1 MNQQAYKIKF
11 SRRLGTWVAVSE
23 LTRGASKGSG
33 GATGG
38 SGEGRRSGF
47 GGGLKRLVMTLAVGG
62 LLPGL
67 VEAQVVADGSRGP
80 GVQVVNGAP
89 VVNIATPNER
99 GVSRN
104 AFTEFNVGQP
114 GVVLNN
120 SATAGQSVLA
130 GAVAGNAQLRAGQ
143 EARAI
148 VAEVTGSKA
157 SLLQGTLEVR
167 GQRADV
173 IVANPNGIT
182 LNGVSTINARGL
194 TATTG
199 QARLDPLGRLGF
211 EVEQGKVVVGPQGVD
226 TKGLEYVDL
235 VARSV
240 ELNGAIG
247 SQAGNRADVRV
258 VAGLNRL
265 DEETGGLVKLQDKA
279 DGAPQY
285 GIEGTALGAM
295 YGGHIRLASTESGVG
310 VRHVGTILS
319 ADAIRI
325 SSNGDVTVGGPVR
338 GEGDVALQT
347 AGTVTNQ
354 GGITSDGAVTVV
366 GRDVENRAWLAGKGD
381 VRIGAQRTIKNQ
393 SVVWAGRDVTA
404 TAEQAIVNEGDIKAG
419 RDLTLSVGERKA
431 DGSLQGGTIRN
442 EASGRL
448 FAQRDMALD
457 AKQIFNEAKLSGEAR
472 AQRTTSLE
480 TYIPTVAGGAYD
492 DYHDARHEHYSLGVV
507 GLKDYDATG
516 DATQVGLRASSGA
529 MEVGGDLRVNQAGGK
544 GQGGTLTNRNGLM
557 LVGRDMVVDGN
568 FENLALS
575 QQHTLADRLTDT
587 GAVRLEVRPWTN
599 IGTPLSNETTRQYAN
614 LYAFLETTLHEP
626 GASHQIL
633 GAYSWNHR
641 SAIETLKQAANN
653 APRLQA
659 LLSQALGPDWQ
670 AHGIETLSKRWSQL
684 KPREVVVQTFYP
696 DKAAEVVVGGDLRT
710 QRGRWVNGVATAPE
724 QWMVQVQIGDRQVWT
739 TQGQLD
745 AKVNH
750 GDGKQVWSVQDALP
764 RLQALGYL
772 KAGADQAGGPLY
784 ESQTSVADQTQ
795 WDGWAEFRQLVQG
808 PAADWDP
815 TKEAF
820 RLHDWKAHAS
830 LASPVVTTALIDQT
844 VKQAVGGWFAKTK
857 NIQGEALERRLVHDA
872 SRERTR
878 LGLQPGRAL
887 NAQEVAQLQRDIV
900 WYEPES
906 VAGRMVWVPKV
917 YLTQATLARQTPDA
931 PVMWSGPDVLWGPRS
946 GPVQEADQPAS
957 RGGMWSGPDIL
968 SGPPRAPRQDENPVR
983 AVAATAGGAA
993 GKTQVAGSGR
1003 ELERA
1008 SASIVAQ
1015 GKIDGKA
1022 DQDGVKNVNGEI
1034 VGQQGVR
1041 LETEGSVK
1049 NVAGAGITGRVSSGQ
1064 GTVELTTRGAV
1075 QNEGARIDGR
1085 TVAIQGNRFESSAG
1099 PGLDAQGR
1107 QVIRNAA
1114 TVASQERVTIVT
1126 TGDTVL
1132 RGAQVQGG
1140 DVSINSQGK
1149 LISKD
1154 VQVVDARSTSTT
1166 RQGWLGYEHRE
1177 QMQASA
1183 RSVGSEIAAAQ
1194 QGGTLSLQG
1203 QQGVELVGGHYS
1215 ADHGQIVSSQ
1225 GDVVTKAGQHVEADK
1240 QSLMRE
1246 QFIIGASSG
1255 LPMAGATI
1263 GYGSV
1268 TGAQMS
1274 PESGGSLV
1282 SGQFGYERTTAMDAT
1297 QRVTHQNAQ
1306 LEFGRDI
1313 KIGAG
1318 GAADIGGA
1326 DIKAARQGQ
1335 VSVSGKEV
1343 RTTKAVDETVQTHR
1357 GSETF
1362 VGVQLE
1368 GHSSIVNTINGATKL
1383 IQASQAGQSVD
1394 PGLTTLQAVG
1404 HVTDLAFNDTVGGSK
1419 SVTIKYT
1426 QTNETSRAS
1435 SETVNHVQG
1444 GTVKIQSTGGDVT
1457 LAGVK
1462 VQGDQ
1467 VAVDSAG
1474 GLAVRSAQTQSSR
1487 SWDSQSHQ
1495 VSYTES
1501 AGANAVMQQAY
1512 ASASVGYTGSLD
1524 NGAEQKVTHQ
1534 SSVITGDQVTVQS
1547 KGDTTLSGARVDGR
1561 QVKLEVG
1568 EALKVES
1575 AQDRHQQTHES
1586 GRWGATAGAAMG
1598 ILADTPYVA
1607 PVFSVQ
1613 GGYGK
1618 DYDNGQ
1624 QIAQRSGV
1632 RATERLDATVGR
1644 DLQLTA
1650 AALASGTGAGQV
1662 KVAGKTVAQTLE
1674 DTRDKDGGSGGGSA
1688 GFGKD
1693 GLVNV
1698 TLDGGRVSH
1707 VHYRATQASG
1717 VDVKDFEPAGGVEG
1731 ALQRDSGSLTQVT
1744 RDERIVGNDIS
1755 LTLEDPRGQVKRKKG
1770 GGEADDAGGV
1780 KKPAGTEDGY
1790 TKRVIVQQGE
1800 DPTVAEATQRL
1811 VNKHPDNTVVV
1822 KAGADGQLV
1831 GLEQLP
1837 AAPGKVKVQVVGH
1850 GDAEGGTLGDANARK
1865 LAQQIEQV
1873 KGRLGED
1880 AQVKKVTLV
1889 GCRTA
1894 CASEA
1899 GQPSLTAQVQT
1910 ELAQQGSDVGEVKGT
1925 QTLIKVDKNG
1935 RKAIADDNDRNALI
1949 NLPKLAEAAQSSR
1962 EHLPTRTN
1970 QISSTSAEAIVKL
1983 GEDRANPEMAAAR
1996 SHGAP
2001 QGIQDIIA
2009 SGVGNCG
2016 ECAAV
2021 TLGEVIAHGAL
2032 DPGDAVSIMSGKYVD
2047 HAYTKIESVDGSSPS
2062 YIIDTWPNEIYLGPA
2077 SSHAISSGEDHVVTK
2092 IERSGNG
2099 NLAAVQAG
2107 SYPVEIIDWKD
2118 LVSSY
2123 RNAITSGE
2131 NESANNMDWALDPG
2145 VAGAIYRG
2153 HGHLYDQ
2160 QSARR

>member
-1 MNQQAYKIKF
+1 M
-11 SRRLGTWVAVSE
+11 
-23 LTRGASKGSG
+23 
-33 GATGG
+33 TG
-38 SGEGRRSGF
+38 
-47 GGGLKRLVMTLAVGG
+47 
-62 LLPGL
+62 
-67 VEAQVVADGSRGP
+67 
-80 GVQVVNGAP
+80 
-89 VVNIATPNER
+89 
-99 GVSRN
+99 
-104 AFTEFNVGQP
+104 
-114 GVVLNN
+114 
-120 SATAGQSVLA
+120 
-130 GAVAGNAQLRAGQ
+130 
-143 EARAI
+143 
-148 VAEVTGSKA
+148 
-157 SLLQGTLEVR
+157 
-167 GQRADV
+167 
-173 IVANPNGIT
+173 
-182 LNGVSTINARGL
+182 
-194 TATTG
+194 
-199 QARLDPLGRLGF
+199 
-211 EVEQGKVVVGPQGVD
+211 
-226 TKGLEYVDL
+226 
-235 VARSV
+235 
-240 ELNGAIG
+240 
-247 SQAGNRADVRV
+247 
-258 VAGLNRL
+258 
-265 DEETGGLVKLQDKA
+265 
-279 DGAPQY
+279 
-285 GIEGTALGAM
+285 
-295 YGGHIRLASTESGVG
+295 
-310 VRHVGTILS
+310 
-319 ADAIRI
+319 
-325 SSNGDVTVGGPVR
+325 
-338 GEGDVALQT
+338 
-347 AGTVTNQ
+347 
-354 GGITSDGAVTVV
+354 
-366 GRDVENRAWLAGKGD
+366 
-381 VRIGAQRTIKNQ
+381 
-393 SVVWAGRDVTA
+393 
-404 TAEQAIVNEGDIKAG
+404 
-419 RDLTLSVGERKA
+419 
-431 DGSLQGGTIRN
+431 
-442 EASGRL
+442 
-448 FAQRDMALD
+448 
-457 AKQIFNEAKLSGEAR
+457 
-472 AQRTTSLE
+472 
-480 TYIPTVAGGAYD
+480 
-492 DYHDARHEHYSLGVV
+492 
-507 GLKDYDATG
+507 
-516 DATQVGLRASSGA
+516 
-529 MEVGGDLRVNQAGGK
+529 
-544 GQGGTLTNRNGLM
+544 
-557 LVGRDMVVDGN
+557 
-568 FENLALS
+568 
-575 QQHTLADRLTDT
+575 T

-626 GASHQIL
+626 GASHQIW

-724 QWMVQVQIGDRQVWT
+724 QQMVQVQIGDRQVWT

-784 ESQTSVADQTQ
+784 ESQTPVADQTQ
-795 WDGWAEFRQLVQG
+795 WDGWAEFRQSVQG

-887 NAQEVAQLQRDIV
+887 NAQEVAQLKRDIV
-900 WYEPES
+900 WYEPEL

-931 PVMWSGPDVLWGPRS
+931 PVMWSGPDVLWEPRS

-968 SGPPRAPRQDENPVR
+968 SGPQRAPRQDENPVR
-983 AVAATAGGAA
+983 AVAATEGGPA

-1008 SASIVAQ
+1008 SASTLAQ
-1015 GKIDGKA
+1015 GKIDGMA

-1041 LETEGSVK
+1041 LETEGSVT

-1064 GTVELTTRGAV
+1064 GAVELTTRGAV

-1085 TVAIQGNRFESSAG
+1085 TVAILGNRFESSAG
-1099 PGLDAQGR
+1099 LGLDAQGR

-1114 TVASQERVTIVT
+1114 TVASQERVTIAT

-1140 DVSINSQGK
+1140 DVSINSQRK

-1154 VQVVDARSTSTT
+1154 VQVVNARSTSKT
-1166 RQGWLGYEHRE
+1166 RQGWLGYEQRE
-1177 QMQASA
+1177 QVQASA

-1203 QQGVELVGGHYS
+1203 QQGVELVGGRYS
-1215 ADHGQIVSSQ
+1215 VDHGQIVSSH
-1225 GDVVTKAGQHVEADK
+1225 GEVVTKAGQHVEADK
-1240 QSLMRE
+1240 QSLVRE
-1246 QFIIGASSG
+1246 QFIVGASSG

-1263 GYGSV
+1263 SYGSV
-1268 TGAQMS
+1268 TGGQMS
-1274 PESGGSLV
+1274 SESGGSLV
-1282 SGQFGYERTTAMDAT
+1282 SGQFGYERTTATDTT

-1313 KIGAG
+1313 KIVAG

-1383 IQASQAGQSVD
+1383 IQASRAGQSVD

-1474 GLAVRSAQTQSSR
+1474 GLAARSAQTQSSR

-1501 AGANAVMQQAY
+1501 AGANAMMQQAY

-1524 NGAEQKVTHQ
+1524 KGAEQKVTHQ

-1547 KGDTTLSGARVDGR
+1547 KGDSALSGARVDGR

-1586 GRWGATAGAAMG
+1586 GRWGATAGAAIG

-1698 TLDGGRVSH
+1698 TLDGGRVSQM
-1707 VHYRATQASG
+1707 HYRATQASG
-1717 VDVKDFEPAGGVEG
+1717 VDVKDFESAGGVAG

-1770 GGEADDAGGV
+1770 GAEADDAGGV

-1790 TKRVIVQQGE
+1790 TKRVIVQQGG
-1800 DPTVAEATQRL
+1800 DPTVAEASMRSMKDAGLSSGVRGETQRSS
-1811 VNKHPDNTVVV
+1811 
-1822 KAGADGQLV
+1822 V
-1831 GLEQLP
+1831 GM
-1837 AAPGKVKVQVVGH
+1837 A
-1850 GDAEGGTLGDANARK
+1850 
-1865 LAQQIEQV
+1865 
-1873 KGRLGED
+1873 
-1880 AQVKKVTLV
+1880 
-1889 GCRTA
+1889 
-1894 CASEA
+1894 
-1899 GQPSLTAQVQT
+1899 
-1910 ELAQQGSDVGEVKGT
+1910 QGSS
-1925 QTLIKVDKNG
+1925 
-1935 RKAIADDNDRNALI
+1935 
-1949 NLPKLAEAAQSSR
+1949 AA
-1962 EHLPTRTN
+1962 
-1970 QISSTSAEAIVKL
+1970 
-1983 GEDRANPEMAAAR
+1983 
-1996 SHGAP
+1996 
-2001 QGIQDIIA
+2001 
-2009 SGVGNCG
+2009 
-2016 ECAAV
+2016 
-2021 TLGEVIAHGAL
+2021 
-2032 DPGDAVSIMSGKYVD
+2032 
-2047 HAYTKIESVDGSSPS
+2047 
-2062 YIIDTWPNEIYLGPA
+2062 
-2077 SSHAISSGEDHVVTK
+2077 
-2092 IERSGNG
+2092 
-2099 NLAAVQAG
+2099 
-2107 SYPVEIIDWKD
+2107 
-2118 LVSSY
+2118 
-2123 RNAITSGE
+2123 
-2131 NESANNMDWALDPG
+2131 
-2145 VAGAIYRG
+2145 
-2153 HGHLYDQ
+2153 
-2160 QSARR
+2160 